1 MKSFIKR
8 ITNPLILFVVNIL
21 VIHIVFLFFGRLCI
35 AMDISY
41 INVILLVP
49 SIMCAVI
56 LLLFEKPIKEKL
68 DISTRLYWFLTVG
81 FPLVV
86 YAVGY
91 VICFFLYADMS
102 VLSDQVFISLYFVL
116 KCMLFIFVA
125 VITMV
130 LKGLFSLK
138 SKKRQGGNR
147 L

>member
-8 ITNPLILFVVNIL
+8 IKNPLILFVVNIL

-49 SIMCAVI
+49 SSMCAVI

-68 DISTRLYWFLTVG
+68 DISTKLYWSLTVG

-91 VICFFLYADMS
+91 VICFS
-102 VLSDQVFISLYFVL
+102 
-116 KCMLFIFVA
+116 CMPI
-125 VITMV
+125 
-130 LKGLFSLK
+130 
-138 SKKRQGGNR
+138 
-147 L
+147 